1 MIRTKSVE
9 TNITPEE
16 LLFNIKDR
24 EYPFFLDSAKGN
36 SHQGNKSYLGFAP
49 KIIVKSKGFD
59 TEVEGLENFNIHK
72 NPLDVLR
79 DLMKEYFVED
89 ERDFVGG
96 AVGYLSYDFT
106 EDNCNIVL
114 KAEKNVDIYDTFF
127 GIYFKVVEYDNATK
141 KFNII
146 YMDGEDIS
154 DIEELFYS
162 PEITKKPYTTH
173 EMVKGITEE
182 EYGVAFDDVRDMI
195 KKGIVYE
202 VNLTQQFTVKSD
214 RDPYDLYI
222 NLRNINKADFMTYM
236 DLGDYQILSSSPE
249 RFFKCRDRMVEARPI
264 KGTIKR
270 SADKEEDEKLKAE
283 LLNSEKNV
291 SELLMI
297 VDLMRNDLSLSCKYE
312 TVKAVENYRLESY
325 ESVHHLVA
333 TIIGE
338 LRDEEDIYSLIKNIF
353 PGGSITGAPKL
364 MAIEAIDKVE
374 KYKRNVY
381 TGSLG
386 YISFNENSDLNILIR
401 TILKKGEDCYFSGGG
416 AVTWDSE
423 VKDEYNETLQKSLKL
438 IEALKWNNLMA

>member
-1 MIRTKSVE
+1 MIKTKHID
-9 TNITPEE
+9 TDIAPEE
-16 LLFNIKDR
+16 LLFNIR
-24 EYPFFLDSAKGN
+24 EKSYPFFLDSAKGD
-36 SHQGNKSYLGFAP
+36 SHQGNKSYFGFEP
-49 KIIVKSKGFD
+49 KIIVKSKGFN
-59 TEVEGLENFNIHK
+59 TEVEGLKNFKIHK

-79 DLMKEYFVED
+79 DLMKEYFIED
-89 ERDFVGG
+89 DRDFIGG

-106 EDNCNIVL
+106 EENCNIVL
-114 KAEKNVDIYDTFF
+114 KAEGNVDIYDAFF
-127 GIYFKVVEYDNATK
+127 GIYFKVIEYDNVLK
-141 KFNII
+141 EFNII

-154 DIEELFYS
+154 NIEELFYS
-162 PEITKKPYTTH
+162 REIVPTEYHTE

-182 EYGVAFDDVRDMI
+182 EYGVAFDQVREMI
-195 KKGIVYE
+195 KKGFVYE
-202 VNLTQQFTVKSD
+202 VNLTQQFKVKSD
-214 RDPYDLYI
+214 RDPYNLYI

-236 DLGDYQILSSSPE
+236 DFGDYQILSSSPE
-249 RFFKCRDRMVEARPI
+249 RFFKCKDRVVEARPI

-270 SADKEEDEKLKAE
+270 SDDKEEDEKLKAE

-312 TVKAVENYRLESY
+312 TVKAIENYRLESY

-333 TIIGE
+333 TIVGE

-364 MAIEAIDKVE
+364 TAIEAIDKVE

-423 VKDEYNETLQKSLKL
+423 VKDEYNESLQKSLKL
-438 IEALKWNNLMA
+438 IEALK